1 MTPKWKPELLT
12 FDADSHSY
20 TYDGKLVPNVTSILE
35 TVGITKPYDGD
46 PWYGE
51 RGTAVHLACEYLD
64 QGALDW
70 GTVDEQIKPY
80 VLAWDT
86 WRRESGFK
94 TLHSE
99 IPVCNPELN
108 YAGTLDRIGEL
119 YGITIILDIKTGQRS
134 RATGIQL
141 AMYAMCFNPKVLRY
155 ALHLSATEPAKLIE
169 YADPL
174 DYEAAHAAA
183 TIMRWK
189 GAGKR
194 GRR

>member
-12 FDADSHSY
+12 FDAASHSY
-20 TYDGKLVPNVTSILE
+20 TYDGNPVPNVTSILE

-51 RGTAVHLACEYLD
+51 RGTAVHAACQYLD
-64 QGALDW
+64 EGTLNWGSLDPEI
-70 GTVDEQIKPY
+70 VPY
-80 VLAWDT
+80 VKCYAG
-86 WRRESGFK
+86 WREASGFK
-94 TLHSE
+94 TLHAE
-99 IPVCNPELN
+99 MPVCNPEAG
-108 YAGTLDRIGEL
+108 YAGMLDRIGEL
-119 YGITIILDIKTGQRS
+119 YSITIILDMKTGQRS

-174 DYEAAHAAA
+174 DYDAAHAAA